1 MRTHLRRLLT
11 VSWFTSA
18 PPLMRAKTASKC
30 PDAEASDNGVQ
41 PPPVDCLVAE
51 KQIQKKQPK
60 RHKGIFFEPKIS
72 MMRLGQVWSG
82 ETHERRR
89 SAG

>member
-1 MRTHLRRLLT
+1 
-11 VSWFTSA
+11 
-18 PPLMRAKTASKC
+18 MRAKTASKC

-60 RHKGIFFEPKIS
+60 RHKGIIFEPKIS

-82 ETHERRR
+82 LVRLMKDDVARDNLIVLKAK
-89 SAG
+89 S